1 MRPVH
6 ILTLIFVTAIWGFNF
21 VVAKW
26 GLHEI
31 PPLLLTG
38 LRFFLVAVLL
48 LPFVPR
54 PRRILT
60 GIIPLSVSL
69 GSLHFS
75 LMFIGLTRVDASVA
89 SIAIQLQIP
98 FSAILAAIFFKD
110 RLGWRRAAGMA
121 LAFFGV
127 VLVAGM
133 PRISGDRFYLVLVIL
148 ASLVWAVGNIQIK
161 ALDGVGAVTLNAW
174 ISLFSAPTP
183 SSALILSAIF
193 EHGQLAALSN
203 AGWRGYGAL
212 LYMAIMGT
220 IVGYGL
226 WYAMIAR
233 YTTNMTMPFLLLVP
247 VFGVLSGVAALG
259 EPLSWQVI
267 LGGLAVI
274 AGVGVIVLRR
284 PKLARPEA

>member
-1 MRPVH
+1 MKPVH
-6 ILTLIFVTAIWGFNF
+6 ILALVFVTAIWGLNF
-21 VVAKW
+21 VVAKL
-26 GLHEI
+26 GLQEI
-31 PPLLLTG
+31 PPLLLTA
-38 LRFFLVAVLL
+38 LRFFVVAILLV
-48 LPFVPR
+48 PFVPR

-60 GIIPLSVSL
+60 RILPLSVTL

-75 LMFIGLTRVDASVA
+75 LMFVGLTRVDASVA

-98 FSAILAAIFFKD
+98 FAAILAAIFFKD

-133 PRISGDRFYLVLVIL
+133 PRISGDRLYLVLVIL
-148 ASLVWAVGNIQIK
+148 ASLVWAVGNVQVK
-161 ALDGVGAVTLNAW
+161 ALDGIGAVTLNAW
-174 ISLFSAPTP
+174 ISLFSAPQL
-183 SSALILSAIF
+183 LILSLIF
-193 EHGQLAALSN
+193 EHGQRAALAN

-212 LYMAIMGT
+212 AYMAIMVT

-247 VFGVLSGVAALG
+247 VFGVLSGVTMLG

-267 LGGLAVI
+267 LGGLAVV

>member
-1 MRPVH
+1 MKPVH
-6 ILTLIFVTAIWGFNF
+6 ILTLVFVTAIWGVNF
-21 VVAKW
+21 VVAKL

-31 PPLLLTG
+31 PPLLLTA
-38 LRFFLVAVLL
+38 LRFFLVAIVLV
-48 LPFVPR
+48 PFVPR
-54 PRRILT
+54 PQRILT
-60 GIIPLSVSL
+60 RILPLSVTL

-98 FSAILAAIFFKD
+98 FAAILAAIFFKD

-133 PRISGDRFYLVLVIL
+133 PRISGDRLYLVLVIL
-148 ASLVWAVGNIQIK
+148 ASLVWAVGNVQIK
-161 ALDGVGAVTLNAW
+161 ALDGIGAVTLNAW
-174 ISLFSAPTP
+174 ISLFSAPQL
-183 SSALILSAIF
+183 LILSLIF
-193 EHGQLAALSN
+193 EHGQLAALTT

-212 LYMAIMGT
+212 VYMAIMGT

-247 VFGVLSGVAALG
+247 VFGVLSGITMLG
-259 EPLSWQVI
+259 EPLSWQIV
-267 LGGLAVI
+267 LGGLAVV